1 MVKKIRLIDDEPVEI
16 ENGEESTT
24 EPLATGGFTAAEREK
39 ILEYANAIDWKL
51 WEIMKLLENK
61 D

>member
-24 EPLATGGFTAAEREK
+24 APLATGGFTAAEREK
-39 ILEYANAIDWKL
+39 ILEYAHSIDWKL